1 MNQRPALKR
10 TPVAC
15 LSITVCGLQAE
26 PGIDD
31 KVQRG
36 FVLES
41 EVNRMVL
48 AGREDLHKINNLA
61 LDLFKAV
68 ERASAVTADGGL
80 AALGFSEAQR
90 GRKAFSFAMSAGGSL
105 RFGDGGFDWSGF
117 G

>member
-1 MNQRPALKR
+1 VNQRPALKR

-31 KVQRG
+31 EVQRG

-48 AGREDLHKINNLA
+48 AGREDFHKIDELA
-61 LDLFKAV
+61 FDFFKAV
-68 ERASAVTADGGL
+68 ERASTVSANGGL
-80 AALGFSEAQR
+80 AALGFSEAQ
-90 GRKAFSFAMSAGGSL
+90 
-105 RFGDGGFDWSGF
+105 
-117 G
+117 